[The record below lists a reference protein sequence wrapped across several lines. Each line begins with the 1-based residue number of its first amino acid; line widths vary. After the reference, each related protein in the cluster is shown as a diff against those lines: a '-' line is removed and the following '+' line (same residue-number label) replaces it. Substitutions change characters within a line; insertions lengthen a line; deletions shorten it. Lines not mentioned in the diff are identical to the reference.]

1 MAGPILEDVSGV
13 LIAGGKSRRMG
24 RDKRFLTIDGVSVFG
39 QTLSLLRTM
48 FAETLV
54 VLAEPIEG
62 LEVQGCSV
70 VYDVVE
76 NAGSLGGLLTGLIES
91 TCPRVF
97 AVACDMPF
105 LDEDVIRFITAC
117 DPTADVV
124 AARLEGRF
132 HPMHAA
138 YSKRC
143 IPFLQAM
150 ADRHELKIQRLFQL
164 GELQVKVLSEG
175 DFLPFQAGLRS
186 FLNINTPNDLA
197 SVEHSKSDG

>member
-1 MAGPILEDVSGV
+1 MAGPILEGVSGV

-24 RDKRFLTIDGVSVFG
+24 RDKRFLSIDGVSVFG
-39 QTLSLLRTM
+39 RTLSLLRTM
-48 FAETLV
+48 FAETVV
-54 VLAEPIEG
+54 VLAEPVEG
-62 LEVQGCSV
+62 LEVRGCSV
-70 VYDVVE
+70 VYDVVKDG
-76 NAGSLGGLLTGLIES
+76 GSLGGLLTGLIAS
-91 TCPRVF
+91 TSPRVF

-105 LDEDVIRFITAC
+105 LDEDVIRFISSC
-117 DPTADVV
+117 DPTADVI
-124 AARLEGRF
+124 AARLAGRF

-150 ADRHELKIQRLFQL
+150 AERHELKIQMLFHL
-164 GELQVKVLSEG
+164 KELQVKVLTEG

-197 SVEHSKSDG
+197 SVERSTSDN